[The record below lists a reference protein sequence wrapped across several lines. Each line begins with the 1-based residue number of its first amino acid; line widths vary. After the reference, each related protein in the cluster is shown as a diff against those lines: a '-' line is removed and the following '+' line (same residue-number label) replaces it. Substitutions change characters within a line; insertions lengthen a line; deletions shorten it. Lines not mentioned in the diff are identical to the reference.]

1 MPVRVTAFSPG
12 QYYHVYNRGSNRGVI
27 FFEEENYRYL
37 GRLVRKYVAGMNIA
51 IIAYCLMPNHYH
63 FLIRQNGTAH
73 AGLLFQRVFN
83 AYSKAINK
91 RFDRTGTLFEG
102 RFHSVHVDKSAYLLH
117 LCRYIHA
124 NPVKAGLAVSPDG
137 WEHSDYRQWVGLEKA
152 GISDQ
157 EFIRANFGEGTEYAE
172 FVAAYLSNELPL
184 PIGIEKYLFEDT

>member
-1 MPVRVTAFSPG
+1 MDIP
-12 QYYHVYNRGSNRGVI
+12 
-27 FFEEENYRYL
+27 
-37 GRLVRKYVAGMNIA
+37 

-63 FLIRQNGTAH
+63 FLVRQNGTAP

-137 WEHSDYRQWVGLEKA
+137 CEHSDYRQWVGSEQG

-157 EFIRANFGEGTEYAE
+157 EFIPANFGDGAEYAE
-172 FVAAYLSNELPL
+172 FVAAYLSDKQPH
-184 PIGIEKYLFEDT
+184 PTGIEKYLFEDS